1 MSDDVKP
8 PRTYRSARRAGTAI
22 STRHAI
28 LAAARELF
36 ISNGF
41 ASTTVA
47 EIARRA
53 GVNVD
58 TLYAVVG
65 RKPAILRELVETGIS
80 GQDHS
85 VPAEDRDYVRAIRAA
100 PAAGDKIDR
109 YAAAVA
115 DMGPRTAPIFRA
127 LGDAATTDPQCA
139 ALYAEITQRRANN
152 MRLFAADLRG
162 TGELRTDI
170 LDDEVADIV
179 WAMNSHE
186 YYLLLVDQRGW
197 TPARFQ
203 KHLADAWR
211 RLLLS

>member
-8 PRTYRSARRAGTAI
+8 PRTYRSARRAGAAI

-85 VPAEDRDYVRAIRAA
+85 VPAEDRDYVRAIRVA

-127 LGDAATTDPQCA
+127 LRDAATTDPQCA

-170 LDDEVADIV
+170 LDDEVADII